1 MATVPRM
8 DASFEISTP
17 VAVAADEMW
26 QWATSIEG
34 IRYELSPWLGMSV
47 PAGVDAEAFRA
58 RLSASDVPLPLV
70 VGRSWVTL
78 FGLVPLDWDDM
89 VIVELEPGR
98 RFLERSSMLSLRV
111 WQHER
116 IIEPRERG
124 ARVTDRLSWV
134 PRTALVRAP
143 ARRIVPALFRHRHAR
158 LAARFA

>member
-1 MATVPRM
+1 V
-8 DASFEISTP
+8 DGSFEISTS
-17 VAVAADEMW
+17 VAAAADRMW

-34 IRYELSPWLGMSV
+34 IRYELSPWVGMSV

-70 VGRSWVTL
+70 IGRSWVTL
-78 FGLVPLDWDDM
+78 FRVLPLEWDDM

-98 RFLERSSMLSLRV
+98 RFLERSSMISLRV

-116 IIEPRERG
+116 IIEPCEHG
-124 ARVTDRLSWV
+124 ARVTDRLSWEA
-134 PRTALVRAP
+134 RTALVRAP
-143 ARRIVPALFRHRHAR
+143 ARQIVPALFRHRHAR